1 MSLNCLV
8 SQKIKQSLNDT
19 TLNVLDILY
28 SKYNISRE
36 LLVSAWNKVNKDF
49 KISKI
54 DGVDLEAQT
63 IIENDKVYI
72 IPQIVVDKPIKITF
86 DDEEEDNKNIRIIIE
101 EEDDDIENDLN
112 LNF

>member
-8 SQKIKQSLNDT
+8 SQKVKQSLNDT
-19 TLNVLDILY
+19 TLNVLDILS

-36 LLVSAWNKVNKDF
+36 LLASAWNKVNKDF

-63 IIENDKVYI
+63 IVENDKVYI
-72 IPQIVVDKPIKITF
+72 IPEIVVDKPIKITF
-86 DDEEEDNKNIRIIIE
+86 DDEEDNKSVRIIIE
-101 EEDDDIENDLN
+101 EEDEIENDLN

>member
-1 MSLNCLV
+1 MSLNYLV

-19 TLNVLDILY
+19 TLNVLDILS

-36 LLVSAWNKVNKDF
+36 LLTSAWNKVNKDF

-63 IIENDKVYI
+63 IVENDKVYI
-72 IPQIVVDKPIKITF
+72 IPEIVVDKPIKITF
-86 DDEEEDNKNIRIIIE
+86 DDEEDNKSVRIIIE
-101 EEDDDIENDLN
+101 EEDEIENDLN